1 MRLEVAPLQR
11 PRINVLLCI
20 VKGFALAEPF
30 CSTIKIT
37 H

>member
-1 MRLEVAPLQR
+1 VALPQR
-11 PRINVLLCI
+11 SRINVLLCI

-30 CSTIKIT
+30 CSTIKRA